1 MADIKQILA
10 LSRLLEF
17 ASIIKFGI
25 KGKDISF
32 DNEIGSISKGI
43 DERIRKSKGISIFS
57 KSITLKQINEYEHYL
72 SNSISN
78 FTYRQLIKRDI
89 SDEVELLL
97 KSKRL
102 PIEHME
108 SFNISVSKSLESNTI
123 KIPGLNDETLVAIC
137 SNPNSL
143 SQLANRELDVQ
154 YFASS
159 LILLKEVEYVIVVA
173 LRHETQKKD
182 ELNINSYIIFPK
194 TEYLK
199 YLNNPTQLFLKGLDK
214 YGIDM
219 KIGNEIARYYFHTTV
234 PITTS
239 VQDVEFLNLQ
249 NIGPKD
255 AFTVGMSF
263 KNTGTSIE
271 LSNVYAIN
279 MSKFNAEME
288 KYFA

>member
-17 ASIIKFGI
+17 ASIVKFGI

-32 DNEIGSISKGI
+32 DDEIGSISKEI
-43 DERIRKSKGISIFS
+43 DERLRKAKGISIFS
-57 KSITLKQINEYEHYL
+57 KSITLKQISEYEHYIG
-72 SNSISN
+72 NSISN
-78 FTYRQLIKRDI
+78 FTNRQLIKRDI

-102 PIEHME
+102 SIEHME

-123 KIPGLNDETLVAIC
+123 KIPDLNDETLVAIC
-137 SNPNSL
+137 SKPISL
-143 SQLANRELDVQ
+143 SQLANGELDVQ

-159 LILLKEVEYVIVVA
+159 IVLLKEVEYVIVVA

-182 ELNINSYIIFPK
+182 ELNINSFIIFPK
-194 TEYLK
+194 TEYIK

>member
-17 ASIIKFGI
+17 ASIVKFGI

-32 DNEIGSISKGI
+32 DDEIGNISKEI
-43 DERIRKSKGISIFS
+43 DERLRKAKGISIFS
-57 KSITLKQINEYEHYL
+57 KSITLKQISEYEHYIG
-72 SNSISN
+72 NSISN
-78 FTYRQLIKRDI
+78 FTNRQLIKRDI

-102 PIEHME
+102 SIEHME
-108 SFNISVSKSLESNTI
+108 NFNISVSKSLESNMI
-123 KIPGLNDETLVAIC
+123 KIPDLNEDTLVAIC
-137 SNPNSL
+137 LKPNSL
-143 SQLANRELDVQ
+143 SQLANGELDVQ

-159 LILLKEVEYVIVVA
+159 IVLLKEVEYVIVVT

-182 ELNINSYIIFPK
+182 ELNINSFIIFPK
-194 TEYLK
+194 TEYIK
-199 YLNNPTQLFLKGLDK
+199 YLTNPTQLFLKGLDK

-219 KIGNEIARYYFHTTV
+219 KIGNEIARYYYHTTV
-234 PITTS
+234 PISTS
-239 VQDVEFLNLQ
+239 VQNVEFLNLQ
-249 NIGPKD
+249 NIDPKD
-255 AFTVGMSF
+255 EFTVGMSF
-263 KNTGTSIE
+263 KNTGISIE

-279 MSKFNAEME
+279 MSKFNSEME